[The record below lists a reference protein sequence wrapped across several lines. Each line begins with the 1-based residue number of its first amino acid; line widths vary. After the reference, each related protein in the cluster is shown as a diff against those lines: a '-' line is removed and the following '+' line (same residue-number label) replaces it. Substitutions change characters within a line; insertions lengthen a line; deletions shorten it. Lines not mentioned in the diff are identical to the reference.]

1 MISSVSGIIE
11 DKGTD
16 YVEINL
22 GVIGV
27 KILTSQRDISLMPK
41 IGEST
46 KLYTFLKVKEDDMQ
60 LYGFITKES
69 VEMFILLISVS
80 GVGPRSALSILSAFE
95 LDPRVL
101 LIDDY
106 GICFNDALEKEICK
120 KIKSMN
126 KEYGTTIVLSAP
138 SDTYL
143 KKLAS
148 VLIYL
153 DNGHISKIRSGLSA
167 RSSKNIQQKNQNSTK
182 RRRKFI
188 KNKPKR

>member
-69 VEMFILLISVS
+69 VEMFILLI
-80 GVGPRSALSILSAFE
+80 
-95 LDPRVL
+95 
-101 LIDDY
+101 
-106 GICFNDALEKEICK
+106 
-120 KIKSMN
+120 
-126 KEYGTTIVLSAP
+126 
-138 SDTYL
+138 
-143 KKLAS
+143 
-148 VLIYL
+148 
-153 DNGHISKIRSGLSA
+153 
-167 RSSKNIQQKNQNSTK
+167 
-182 RRRKFI
+182 
-188 KNKPKR
+188 

>member
-11 DKGTD
+11 DKGTY

-80 GVGPRSALSILSAFE
+80 GVGPRSALSILSTLTPHDIYE
-95 LDPRVL
+95 SV
-101 LIDDY
+101 
-106 GICFNDALEKEICK
+106 NLENVT
-120 KIKSMN
+120 SLQV
-126 KEYGTTIVLSAP
+126 GSGVG
-138 SDTYL
+138 
-143 KKLAS
+143 KKLAQKIILELKDKIS
-148 VLIYL
+148 SINTISTDTPPSL
-153 DNGHISKIRSGLSA
+153 DPEVITALLSLGYTRTEAMKAIRSIDNKDLTLEEKIRASLNKLS
-167 RSSKNIQQKNQNSTK
+167 N
-182 RRRKFI
+182 
-188 KNKPKR
+188 P

>member
-80 GVGPRSALSILSAFE
+80 GVGPRSALSILSTLTPHDIYE
-95 LDPRVL
+95 SV
-101 LIDDY
+101 
-106 GICFNDALEKEICK
+106 NLENVT
-120 KIKSMN
+120 SLQV
-126 KEYGTTIVLSAP
+126 GSGVG
-138 SDTYL
+138 
-143 KKLAS
+143 KKLAQKIILELKDKIS
-148 VLIYL
+148 SINTVPTDTPSLL
-153 DNGHISKIRSGLSA
+153 DPEVITALLSLGYTRTEAMKAIRSIDNKDLTLEEKIRASLNKLS
-167 RSSKNIQQKNQNSTK
+167 N
-182 RRRKFI
+182 
-188 KNKPKR
+188 P